1 MEYNKQINKQNK
13 TNTQS
18 QKTVISKG
26 VGEGKTGQGGVNWM
40 VMDGNQT
47 FGGEHTAVCTEG
59 EPQCCIR
66 ESCVCCKP
74 LPKF

>member
-26 VGEGKTGQGGVNWM
+26 VGEGKTGQGGGSIGW
-40 VMDGNQT
+40 
-47 FGGEHTAVCTEG
+47 
-59 EPQCCIR
+59 
-66 ESCVCCKP
+66 
-74 LPKF
+74 